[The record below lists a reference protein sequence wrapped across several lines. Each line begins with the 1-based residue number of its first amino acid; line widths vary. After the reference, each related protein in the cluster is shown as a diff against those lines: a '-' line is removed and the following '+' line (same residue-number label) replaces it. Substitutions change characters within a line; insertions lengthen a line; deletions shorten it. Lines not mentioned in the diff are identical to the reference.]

1 MFVYAFILTI
11 CTYYM
16 PIFYCKCLKRYRS
29 GIILAY
35 LIFIIIIHYEKYYL
49 KVISNISSKLTLAYL
64 GAHIFSNVLKTLLEK
79 NIQHHSMDNLLMSPL
94 HDDTKF
100 LKTFWGYLRLLALDN
115 KQ

>member
-1 MFVYAFILTI
+1 MHLYLLYVHITCRYFIVNVSRD
-11 CTYYM
+11 M
-16 PIFYCKCLKRYRS
+16 S

-35 LIFIIIIHYEKYYL
+35 LTFIIIIHYKKYSL
-49 KVISNISSKLTLAYL
+49 KVISNISSKLTLAYFDI
-64 GAHIFSNVLKTLLEK
+64 HIFSNVLKTLLEK
-79 NIQHHSMDNLLMSPL
+79 NIQYHPMDNLLMSPL